1 MTPSLDFYLPYELA
15 VAPNP
20 YGLAHNL
27 KLTTV
32 AASGFCFELWQPLLG
47 QLLLPEEAMLLK
59 GDCPRVEE
67 ICALLVEALGA
78 SLMAPNSIAVTGLSH
93 WRQVRASLGSAF
105 DAIALQAHLRQAP
118 MDQSDIWRVQTA
130 LDMPG
135 QQLVFL
141 RILPWGTGYQLE
153 ALPQRLQ
160 LHAEGS
166 TMVS

>member
-1 MTPSLDFYLPYELA
+1 MTSSLDFYLPYELA

-32 AASGFCFELWQPLLG
+32 VASGFCFELWQPRLG
-47 QLLLPEEAMLLK
+47 QLLLPKEAMLLK

-78 SLMAPNSIAVTGLSH
+78 NLTAPNSTSVTGLSH
-93 WRQVRASLGSAF
+93 WWQVRAALGSAF
-105 DAIALQAHLRQAP
+105 DAIALQTHLRQTPA
-118 MDQSDIWRVQTA
+118 DQSAIWRVKTA
-130 LDMPG
+130 LDRPG

-141 RILPWGTGYQLE
+141 KILPWGAGYQLE
-153 ALPQRLQ
+153 VLPQRLQ
-160 LHAEGS
+160 LQAKG
-166 TMVS
+166 